1 MSSKIVVVDCRW
13 FLQIPS
19 AARNP
24 YRHHDRGRRA
34 PSLRSGCFKK
44 ALHAILL
51 PALLFCS
58 PLHLF
63 ADQPG
68 WVQVHSAHFTVAT
81 DAGEDRGRQ
90 VAVRFEQMRDVFG
103 TLLQR
108 ARINTSAPLEI
119 VAFRNT
125 REFRNFA
132 PLWHGKPVE
141 LAGLFQMGEDRS
153 FILLDLSAPDPYP
166 TIYHEYAHWLLNSN
180 YPRTQPWFDEGFAE
194 YYRGMTFNG
203 KEARLGFPPE
213 GTEEVLHHNSLMPVL
228 ALFSVGHD
236 SKIYNES
243 GDHRTMFYAESW
255 LVLHYIFDHNLL
267 AQTGKYFELIEND
280 NKPVGE
286 AIQQAFGMAPE
297 ALDKL
302 IREYRDRGEG
312 KAGTLDLP
320 DVQGFNYTADKL
332 SATDAQAI
340 LADAHLHSPD
350 YQQKAI
356 AEFEEILGSDP
367 ANAAAHRGL
376 GYAYLYQRA
385 FAKAAPHFRRAAQ
398 LDPNDPRVLY
408 LSALLV
414 SREAAAGGKAPN
426 LGEMRAQLEQSVRL
440 DPQFADAYNLLAI
453 VQMQEGSASAAVKSE
468 AQALKLKPREEMFM
482 MNYAGF
488 LAANRQLDEARAVLA
503 RLQSSDNPGI
513 VTAANAETERL
524 SERPSSAA
532 VKVTTEG
539 DKSADASPTR
549 GGEEADPVRSARP
562 ARDEAPAPDKRPIL
576 YVKGKLLRVDCSAQ
590 PAAVITLASGKQTW
604 KLRTADRNKLVLMGA
619 DTFSCD
625 WSNRNAGVNYR
636 ASGNATGE
644 LVSLEI
650 E

>member
-1 MSSKIVVVDCRW
+1 MPRRRLPFSVF
-13 FLQIPS
+13 FLVL
-19 AARNP
+19 
-24 YRHHDRGRRA
+24 
-34 PSLRSGCFKK
+34 SL
-44 ALHAILL
+44 
-51 PALLFCS
+51 P
-58 PLHLF
+58 LF

-90 VAVRFEQMRDVFG
+90 VAVRFEQMRDAFG
-103 TLLQR
+103 ALLQR
-108 ARINTSAPLEI
+108 ARINISAPLEI

-125 REFRNFA
+125 TELRQFA
-132 PLWHGKPVE
+132 PLWHGKAVE

-153 FILLDLSAPDPYP
+153 FILLDLSVADPYQ
-166 TIYHEYAHWLLNSN
+166 TIYHEYAHLLLNSN

-194 YYRGMTFNG
+194 YYRGITFSGN
-203 KEARLGFPPE
+203 EAKIGSMPQ
-213 GTEEVLHHNSLMPVL
+213 GTQQVLDRTPLMPVVS
-228 ALFSVGHD
+228 LFSVGHD
-236 SKIYNES
+236 SKTYNES
-243 GDHRTMFYAESW
+243 GDHRTLFYAESW
-255 LVLHYIFDHNLL
+255 LVVHYIFDHNLL

-280 NKPVGE
+280 KSPVPA
-286 AIQQAFGMAPE
+286 AIRQAFGMAPE
-297 ALDKL
+297 EFDKL
-302 IREYRDRGEG
+302 LQAYHDHGEG
-312 KAGTLDLP
+312 RAYAFDLP
-320 DVQGFNYTADKL
+320 EVQGFTYTAEKL
-332 SATDAQAI
+332 NGLDAQAI

-440 DPQFADAYNLLAI
+440 DPQFADAFNLLAI

-539 DKSADASPTR
+539 DKSVETSPTR
-549 GGEEADPVRSARP
+549 GGEEADPVRSTRP
-562 ARDEAPAPDKRPIL
+562 ARDEAPAPDKRQIL

-636 ASGNATGE
+636 PSGNATGE